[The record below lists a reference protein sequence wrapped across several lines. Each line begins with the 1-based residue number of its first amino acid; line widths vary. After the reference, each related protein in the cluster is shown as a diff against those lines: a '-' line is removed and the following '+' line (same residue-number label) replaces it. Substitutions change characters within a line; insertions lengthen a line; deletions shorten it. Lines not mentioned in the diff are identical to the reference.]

1 MVERLAAAW
10 QCHAHKLPLAYS
22 VDWALGTR
30 RTRRTRAWIE
40 AKDRSKYDWAF
51 YERHGG
57 VFLSAMKW
65 ATTRGL
71 SRATGVPFVFLIKV
85 QDGSLW
91 YHRPD
96 DWSHDGVLVDAGR
109 TDRGDWQ
116 DVEPCVLLR
125 QARFARV
132 EPVASASPQT
142 PEELARMIWPTRPVS
157 GVNAPAV

>member
-1 MVERLAAAW
+1 MRPLFETERHRAEERAMVERLAAAW

-51 YERHGG
+51 FERAGG
-57 VFLSAMKW
+57 VLLSAQKW
-65 ATTRGL
+65 A
-71 SRATGVPFVFLIKV
+71 SMRALADATQVSSVFLIKV
-85 QDGSLW
+85 KDGSLW

-132 EPVASASPQT
+132 EPVAQT
-142 PEELARMIWPTRPVS
+142 NPTNP
-157 GVNAPAV
+157 